1 MPIAIWIRN
10 LAIALAL
17 AAAAAV
23 GGSGFAQQYANL
35 ADEAA
40 QPISAQAFL
49 EEAETTEN
57 RTQLSIGIFAHNLA
71 VYLLLLAGL
80 VSGGLTTVFTVAFN
94 GFMLGQMFGFASAAG
109 APMSAAVWLVA
120 PHGILELSLL
130 LLAAAIGFQGPAAAL
145 AWAAG
150 KRLPHA
156 RRIWRTALVG
166 VPLLAV
172 AATIEGYLTVP
183 LARAALL
190 P

>member
-1 MPIAIWIRN
+1 MPTATWIRN

-17 AAAAAV
+17 AGIAAV
-23 GGSGFAQQYANL
+23 GGSRLAAQQAGL
-35 ADEAA
+35 AEKEVK
-40 QPISAQAFL
+40 PISAQTFL
-49 EEAETTEN
+49 DEAEPVEN

-94 GFMLGQMFGFASAAG
+94 GFMLGQMFGFASLGG
-109 APMSAAVWLVA
+109 APMSAAIWLVA
-120 PHGILELSLL
+120 PHGALELSLL
-130 LLAAAIGFQGPAAAL
+130 LFAAAIGLQGPAAAI

-150 KRLPHA
+150 KRLPHS
-156 RRIWRTALVG
+156 RRIWRMALAG